1 MAFWMGG
8 VGVRRVAQSC
18 NIRFVAPYFAT
29 RYHCLTRS
37 AAIMYLSK
45 S

>member
-1 MAFWMGG
+1 MAFWIGG
-8 VGVRRVAQSC
+8 VGVRRVALSC
-18 NIRFVAPYFAT
+18 NIRLFAPYFAT
-29 RYHCLTRS
+29 RYHRLTRS